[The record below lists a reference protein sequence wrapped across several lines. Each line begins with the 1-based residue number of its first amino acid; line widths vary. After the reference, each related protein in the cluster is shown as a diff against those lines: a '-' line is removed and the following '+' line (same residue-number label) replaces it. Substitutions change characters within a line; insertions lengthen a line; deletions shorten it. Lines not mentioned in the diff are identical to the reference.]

1 MKSCVIHCRPTSLQ
15 TYDGRGFQSL
25 YNADLPSRLLLSR
38 VPRSTQRPR
47 PEKRAEQPVSSQEE
61 EEWTTVKKRLPEKK
75 RAGGLF
81 SQQLLPR
88 VRRPVPVAIMA
99 LGQLTPGQFTVY
111 NPILIMSL

>member
-1 MKSCVIHCRPTSLQ
+1 MSLQ
-15 TYDGRGFQSL
+15 TYDGRGFQCL

-47 PEKRAEQPVSSQEE
+47 PEKRSEQPVSSQEE

-75 RAGGLF
+75 MAGGLF

-88 VRRPVPVAIMA
+88 VRRPVPIMA
-99 LGQLTPGQFTVY
+99 LGQLTPGEFTVY
-111 NPILIMSL
+111 NMILIMSL